1 MRAMVLYRP
10 GYDAPPPWPEDPGLI
25 VLRPTVKNAVGEGGK
40 VYRIVEYIQKKYTGE
55 AGYEVVEI
63 VNSVPV
69 TQETTVSEQ
78 RVYRLGDTIRLELDV
93 EDPSGVALVQA
104 HFAHTERSDACIRMV
119 KNVGKET
126 SAKVVLE
133 HVVTRSTAPGEYRC
147 SWIYRADA
155 VSNGSSR
162 DSLEHLGFRVEHAG
176 DHEAPEITD
185 ARFS

>member
-1 MRAMVLYRP
+1 
-10 GYDAPPPWPEDPGLI
+10 
-25 VLRPTVKNAVGEGGK
+25 
-40 VYRIVEYIQKKYTGE
+40 
-55 AGYEVVEI
+55 
-63 VNSVPV
+63 
-69 TQETTVSEQ
+69 
-78 RVYRLGDTIRLELDV
+78 
-93 EDPSGVALVQA
+93 
-104 HFAHTERSDACIRMV
+104 MV
-119 KNVGKET
+119 KNVGNER

-162 DSLEHLGFRVEHAG
+162 DSPERLEFWVEDAG